1 MKNYRTDFH
10 IHTLLSPCGSLE
22 MSPCNII
29 HRAREM
35 QLDIIAIT
43 DHNAT
48 HHCALAAKLG
58 SEAGIMVIA
67 GAEVTTREEV
77 HCLALFETD
86 EAVTAFQAFLDAH
99 LPFIPNNPEKFG
111 DQVVIDEEEMI
122 IEQPAALLLSALT
135 AGIDEV
141 ERQVHALN
149 GLFIPAHINR
159 PSYSLIS
166 QLGFVPVG
174 LKADAMEVHRKSN
187 LEEVRATHRID
198 PSVTLLKSSDAH
210 HLQDIGKGYSEFYMA
225 EATFSEIRLALAG
238 LNGRKAVAA

>member
-1 MKNYRTDFH
+1 MRNYRADLH

-29 HRAREM
+29 QKAKEM

-77 HCLALFETD
+77 HCLALFDND
-86 EAVTAFQAFLDAH
+86 EAATSFQAFLDAH
-99 LPFIPNNPEKFG
+99 LPFIPNNPDKFG
-111 DQVVIDEEEMI
+111 DQVVINEEEMI
-122 IEQPAALLLSALT
+122 IDQPVALLLSALT

-141 ERQVHALN
+141 EQQVHALN

-166 QLGFVPVG
+166 QLGFIPVG
-174 LKADAMEVHRKSN
+174 LKADAMEVHRKTDP
-187 LEEVRATHRID
+187 EAVRAAHRID
-198 PSVTLLKSSDAH
+198 PSMALIKSSDAH
-210 HLQDIGKGYSEFYMA
+210 HIQDIGKGFTELYMA
-225 EATFSEIRLALAG
+225 EASFAEIRQALAG
-238 LNGRKAVAA
+238 HNGRKAVAA